1 MGERMESLRIF
12 IDADACP
19 VKDEV
24 YRVAQRFD
32 LEVIVV
38 SNSYMRTPSKGRVTA
53 VVVGSGADVADDWIA
68 EHADDGDIVISADIP
83 LASRC
88 LAKGAAVLGPTGRPF
103 TEDNIGDALASRELM
118 SQLRDLGM
126 NTGGPAPLQKADRSR
141 FLQQLD
147 QLIQRIRREKQ

>member
-1 MGERMESLRIF
+1 MRVAARHGVVVTFVSNGGLRPSR
-12 IDADACP
+12 DPLVRHVVVQKSADA
-19 VKDEV
+19 
-24 YRVAQRFD
+24 
-32 LEVIVV
+32 
-38 SNSYMRTPSKGRVTA
+38 
-53 VVVGSGADVADDWIA
+53 ADDWIA
-68 EHADDGDIVISADIP
+68 EHSDDGDIVISADIP

-126 NTGGPAPLQKADRSR
+126 NTGGPAPLQKAERSR